1 MECLIDNSG
10 MVVYTMVW
18 FYTHDAEEALFISK
32 QVQYVTIFLLYSQCG
47 GTNYKYTSMEC
58 IKYSLYQLWYKLV
71 VPALVKHSK
80 S

>member
-1 MECLIDNSG
+1 

-32 QVQYVTIFLLYSQCG
+32 QVQYYWSTVNAVGLT
-47 GTNYKYTSMEC
+47 KYTSMEC